1 MASVAAMDT
10 YSEID
15 GLMEKAASAIK
26 VKKQDAIVAICEKVI
41 SLLTTIGLA
50 MHNVVIKPMNVGV
63 HPDNRYG
70 LGVKAD
76 YMQKLA
82 AKIFRSG
89 FRWSACVDAIC
100 TEETYDHQV
109 AMFTTKLQK
118 RSALLGRQTTSEI
131 HYGSLACSHL
141 NQWFVAALSSA
152 ECEEKE
158 MSVDGRMC

>member
-1 MASVAAMDT
+1 MST

-15 GLMEKAASAIK
+15 GLMDKAAAAIK
-26 VKKQDAIVAICEKVI
+26 GKKQDAIVAICEKVI
-41 SLLTTIGLA
+41 SLLAIIGLA
-50 MHNVVIKPMNVGV
+50 TFNVVIKPMNVGV

-100 TEETYDHQV
+100 TEETDDHRIG
-109 AMFTTKLQK
+109 MFTTKLQK
-118 RSALLGRQTTSEI
+118 TIGITRSSNRRRNPLR
-131 HYGSLACSHL
+131 
-141 NQWFVAALSSA
+141 
-152 ECEEKE
+152 
-158 MSVDGRMC
+158 